1 MKAPYTERYVRCC
14 ERTAVS
20 HRLLLD
26 LYLYVEQFVHVGLPF
41 VHRGIEKIKYSV
53 ILSTYHG
60 KQIKLSV
67 IVRQLRRGGVK
78 TMDNKQVNKAPQK
91 SARLVLQAVTA
102 IARSNVNSLCRGL
115 LYEPKVPTQLKK

>member
-1 MKAPYTERYVRCC
+1 MKMFSHSLPVCARQLLKAPYTERYVRCC

-67 IVRQLRRGGVK
+67 IVRQLRRGG
-78 TMDNKQVNKAPQK
+78 
-91 SARLVLQAVTA
+91 
-102 IARSNVNSLCRGL
+102 
-115 LYEPKVPTQLKK
+115 

>member
-1 MKAPYTERYVRCC
+1 MKMFSHSLPVRARQLLKAPYTERYVRCC

-67 IVRQLRRGGVK
+67 IVRQLRRGGGEN
-78 TMDNKQVNKAPQK
+78 DGQ
-91 SARLVLQAVTA
+91 
-102 IARSNVNSLCRGL
+102 
-115 LYEPKVPTQLKK
+115 